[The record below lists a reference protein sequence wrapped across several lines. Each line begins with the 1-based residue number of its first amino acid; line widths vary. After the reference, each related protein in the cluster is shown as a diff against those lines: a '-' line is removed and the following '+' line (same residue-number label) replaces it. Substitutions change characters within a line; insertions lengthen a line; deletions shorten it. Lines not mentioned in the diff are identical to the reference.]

1 MKSDTQIR
9 DDVLAELRWD
19 PAVNETDVGVI
30 VKAGNVT
37 LTGHLSSF
45 AEKYAAERAVQRV
58 IGVRGVA
65 VELDVRLP
73 LNRQRTDAEIAA
85 AVERVIAW
93 HTLIPAE
100 KVHPRVEKG
109 WVTLSGEAEWEYQ
122 RRAAEGAVRNLLGV
136 TGVTNLITL
145 KPRVKADI
153 VEGRIREA
161 LERRAD
167 REARRIVVGVAG
179 TAVTLRGRVHTLAE
193 RQAAQGAAWS
203 APGVTRVV
211 NDILVEA

>member
-19 PAVNETDVGVI
+19 PAVNPTDVGVI
-30 VKAGNVT
+30 VKDGNVT

-45 AEKYAAERAVQRV
+45 AQKYAAERAVQRV

-73 LNRQRTDAEIAA
+73 SSHQRTDAEIAA
-85 AVERVIAW
+85 AVERAIEW
-93 HTLIPAE
+93 HTLIPTE
-100 KVHPRVEKG
+100 KVHPKVEKG
-109 WVTLSGEAEWEYQ
+109 WVTLSGEAEWDYQ

-136 TGVTNLITL
+136 TGVTNLITV

-161 LERRAD
+161 LERQAD
-167 REARRIVVGVAG
+167 REAKKIEVGVAG
-179 TAVTLRGRVHTLAE
+179 TAVTLRGKVHSLAE
-193 RQAAQGAAWS
+193 RHAAQGAAWS
-203 APGVTRVV
+203 APGVTRVI

>member
-1 MKSDTQIR
+1 MKSGTQIR

-45 AEKYAAERAVQRV
+45 AEEYAAELTVQRV
-58 IGVRGVA
+58 VGV
-65 VELDVRLP
+65 
-73 LNRQRTDAEIAA
+73 
-85 AVERVIAW
+85 
-93 HTLIPAE
+93 
-100 KVHPRVEKG
+100 
-109 WVTLSGEAEWEYQ
+109 

-145 KPRVKADI
+145 KPRVKADAI
-153 VEGRIREA
+153 EGRIREA

-167 REARRIVVGVAG
+167 REARRIEVGVAG
-179 TAVTLRGRVHTLAE
+179 TAVTLRGKVHTLAE

>member
-30 VKAGNVT
+30 VKDGNVT

-58 IGVRGVA
+58 LGVKGVA

-73 LNRQRTDAEIAA
+73 SNHQRTDAEIAA
-85 AVERVIAW
+85 AVERAIEW
-93 HTLIPAE
+93 HTLIPTE
-100 KVHPRVEKG
+100 KVHPKVEKG
-109 WVTLSGEAEWEYQ
+109 WVTLSGEAEWDYQ

-145 KPRVKADI
+145 KPRVKADV
-153 VEGRIREA
+153 VEGKIREA
-161 LERRAD
+161 LERQAD
-167 REARRIVVGVAG
+167 REAKKIEVGVAG
-179 TAVTLRGRVHTLAE
+179 TAVTLRGKVHSLAE
-193 RQAAQGAAWS
+193 RYAAQGAAWS

>member
-19 PAVNETDVGVI
+19 PAINETDVGVI
-30 VKAGNVT
+30 VKDGNVT
-37 LTGHLSSF
+37 LTGHLSSY

-58 IGVRGVA
+58 LGVKGVA

-73 LNRQRTDAEIAA
+73 SNHQRTDAEIAA
-85 AVERVIAW
+85 AVEHAIEW
-93 HTLIPAE
+93 HTLIPTE
-100 KVHPRVEKG
+100 KVHPKVEKG
-109 WVTLSGEAEWEYQ
+109 WVTLSGEAEWDYQ

-145 KPRVKADI
+145 KPRVKADV

-161 LERRAD
+161 LERQAD
-167 REARRIVVGVAG
+167 REAKKIEVGVAG
-179 TAVTLRGRVHTLAE
+179 TCVTLRGKVHSLAE
-193 RQAAQGAAWS
+193 RYAVQGAAWS